1 MKRRTFFFACAG
13 FVAPTLAPR
22 RVAAA
27 DRLVLGVIG
36 FRGRGKGLLRGF
48 MEMPEI
54 EVATVCEI
62 DRSVLE
68 AGAAEVEKARGRRPD
83 AVVDFRRILE
93 DRSIDAIVLGT
104 PDHWH
109 AIPSIL
115 ACQAGKHVYVEKPAS
130 HNIHE
135 GERMVA
141 AARKHRRVVQVGCQS
156 RSGRHFAEALD
167 YIRSGALG
175 RVALARAWES
185 AKQKPIGYPADTDV
199 PPGVDY
205 DLWLGPAP
213 KRPFNPARF
222 HGSWRWFFDY
232 GTGDLGNDGVHLID
246 YARRGLAAAFEGE
259 KRALPDWPTAVSASG
274 GKFVFDDA
282 EEWPDTLIATWDYPG
297 ASLVYEMR
305 IWNGYPFEGEPEGA
319 AVYGTEG
326 YVVIGNRSWRAFGP
340 KGEKLELGGASPNDE
355 HDAAHKRNFLD
366 SIRGLAKPSFDIAQG
381 HVTSSLCHM
390 ANTAWRVGRKLRFD
404 PEAGRYIGD
413 PEADRHLTREYRR
426 PWTLP
431 DV

>member
-1 MKRRTFFFACAG
+1 MPSPMKRRTFFFACAG

-36 FRGRGKGLLRGF
+36 LRGRGKGLLRGF

-54 EVATVCEI
+54 EVATVCDV

-141 AARKHRRVVQVGCQS
+141 A
-156 RSGRHFAEALD
+156 
-167 YIRSGALG
+167 
-175 RVALARAWES
+175 
-185 AKQKPIGYPADTDV
+185 
-199 PPGVDY
+199 
-205 DLWLGPAP
+205 
-213 KRPFNPARF
+213 
-222 HGSWRWFFDY
+222 
-232 GTGDLGNDGVHLID
+232 
-246 YARRGLAAAFEGE
+246 
-259 KRALPDWPTAVSASG
+259 
-274 GKFVFDDA
+274 
-282 EEWPDTLIATWDYPG
+282 
-297 ASLVYEMR
+297 
-305 IWNGYPFEGEPEGA
+305 
-319 AVYGTEG
+319 
-326 YVVIGNRSWRAFGP
+326 
-340 KGEKLELGGASPNDE
+340 
-355 HDAAHKRNFLD
+355 
-366 SIRGLAKPSFDIAQG
+366 
-381 HVTSSLCHM
+381 
-390 ANTAWRVGRKLRFD
+390 
-404 PEAGRYIGD
+404 
-413 PEADRHLTREYRR
+413 
-426 PWTLP
+426 
-431 DV
+431 